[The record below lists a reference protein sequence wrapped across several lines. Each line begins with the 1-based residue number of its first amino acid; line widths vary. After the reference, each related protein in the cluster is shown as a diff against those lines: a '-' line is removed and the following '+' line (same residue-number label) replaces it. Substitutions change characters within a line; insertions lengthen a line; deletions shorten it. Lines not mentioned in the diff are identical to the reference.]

1 MEVDQAHYPGR
12 VGKMMCVC
20 LCIGA
25 ANARRS
31 IVNAPMFF
39 SIIWGALR
47 SWLNPVTEKKI
58 QIVGC
63 RAVDIR
69 QALLELIDASQLPT
83 DFGGHAPALPSGAC
97 SDAELACP
105 MLMRALVQRPSS
117 PPEIAESDD
126 ASSVQT
132 ASPANNGTA
141 TAVAAPLSAVAIER
155 VQRPPREHL
164 AKLLALDPSVPELK
178 QALRAAIAAVEADTD
193 AFERDA
199 LLVRIKLRED
209 ARHRRLLPTGIA
221 ALKTALA
228 EASTERDA
236 HAKAVA
242 FAKNYIDADKDE
254 CVEAERRAR
263 ARLER
268 AMDENRGLRR
278 TLEVTLGAAAVRR
291 ALARAAADLNVV

>member
-1 MEVDQAHYPGR
+1 
-12 VGKMMCVC
+12 
-20 LCIGA
+20 
-25 ANARRS
+25 
-31 IVNAPMFF
+31 MFF

-69 QALLELIDASQLPT
+69 QALLEVIDASQLPT
-83 DFGGHAPALPSGAC
+83 DFGGHAPALPSSAC
-97 SDAELACP
+97 SDTELACP
-105 MLMRALVQRPSS
+105 ILMRPLVQRPSS
-117 PPEIAESDD
+117 PPKAETADEDES
-126 ASSVQT
+126 ALT
-132 ASPANNGTA
+132 ASPSNGAA
-141 TAVAAPLSAVAIER
+141 TEGTPVPIATPLSTVAVER
-155 VQRPPREHL
+155 VQRPPREYL
-164 AKLLALDPSVPELK
+164 AKLMALDPSVPDLK

-199 LLVRIKLRED
+199 LLVRIKLREN
-209 ARHRRLLPTGIA
+209 ARHQRLLPTGVDALRA
-221 ALKTALA
+221 AIA
-228 EASTERDA
+228 EATMERDA

-268 AMDENRGLRR
+268 AMDDNRGLRR